1 MENDYICVSKT
12 NKNYTMLSNL
22 NDLMAMARKDGNAI
36 GMFDVTG
43 LDTLEAIIG
52 AAEELKQPVIISHAE
67 MFNYLADIDLIGPA
81 MVKAARRASV
91 PVCVH
96 LDHGET
102 MEFFDKA
109 IELGFTSVMI
119 DASLKPYEE
128 NVAITKAV
136 VEKCH
141 KAGLDVEAELGR
153 MPAKEGS
160 KVEVEDPRAY
170 YTDPEEAA
178 RFARE
183 TGVDAL
189 AIAFGT
195 VHGLYKKKPV
205 LDFDVIKACSES
217 TGLPLVMHGGSG
229 VSPEDYVKTI
239 KAGIRKINY
248 YTYMSKAGY
257 EAAHKVYEANNTS
270 YFHDVV
276 RAAVKGMQENV
287 KTAME
292 IFHDAAGK

>member
-1 MENDYICVSKT
+1 
-12 NKNYTMLSNL
+12 MLSNL
-22 NDLMAMARKDGNAI
+22 NDLMAMARKEGNAI

-43 LDTLEAIIG
+43 LDSLEAIIG
-52 AAEELKQPVIISHAE
+52 AAEDLRQPVIISHAE
-67 MFNYLADIDLIGPA
+67 MFNPLADIELIGPA
-81 MVKAARRASV
+81 MVYAAKKASV

-96 LDHGET
+96 LDHGES

-128 NVAITKAV
+128 NVAITKEIV
-136 VEKCH
+136 KKCH
-141 KAGLDVEAELGR
+141 KVGVDVEAELGR

-160 KVEVEDPRAY
+160 KAAVEDPREY
-170 YTDPEEAA
+170 FTDPEEAA
-178 RFARE
+178 RFAKE
-183 TGVDAL
+183 TGIDAL

-229 VSPEDYVKTI
+229 VSHEDYIKTI

-257 EAAHKVYEANNTS
+257 EAGKKVYDADNTR

-287 KTAME
+287 KEAME
-292 IFHDAAGK
+292 VFHSAGNL